1 METVKPRKGS
11 GGIRRAFVLYVLVT
25 LVLVVAL
32 SGAVIRA
39 CVAVQNY
46 ILPDSD
52 LVYLTIQRSDA
63 QGNETTITVPMPL
76 DDVLK
81 EIPSMISMED
91 IEGDILSAE
100 QDVKYAVTKVENSF
114 SALSPRRQFVYRAS
128 RAAMVAVPLMIS
140 LIGILLCGFLF
151 YRKKLKPPI
160 TLLSCAAKQIG
171 EQNLD
176 FRISYHSGDE
186 MEMLCDSFEQ
196 MRQTVQENNRKLW
209 DMIEERRRLQ
219 SSVAHDLRNPIA
231 ILQGYAQYL
240 QIQLSAE
247 EPISNEKDG
256 DKMNREKI
264 SAIVSNLL
272 QTAQRLERYTDSL
285 RTFSRLEELEAQP
298 QPVDFTALSSEMEE
312 DLRFIVAEKNL
323 TLEWETPRI
332 EKELQIDTKILYRLL
347 ENLISNAVRFAEK
360 KIKVS
365 FTFRQGILTG
375 TVADDGPG
383 FSPKVLSCR
392 DGYGRVDGGD
402 ENHLGI
408 GLAICRILCRKHG
421 GRLVLSNSEQG
432 GAVVKF
438 FLAV

>member
-1 METVKPRKGS
+1 MKQSGGLDIDGNRKTRKGS

-91 IEGDILSAE
+91 AEGDSLSAE

-264 SAIVSNLL
+264 SAIVLESSSNC
-272 QTAQRLERYTDSL
+272 TA
-285 RTFSRLEELEAQP
+285 AG
-298 QPVDFTALSSEMEE
+298 A
-312 DLRFIVAEKNL
+312 
-323 TLEWETPRI
+323 
-332 EKELQIDTKILYRLL
+332 LYRFAAHVQPAGRAGSAAAACGFYRSFFR
-347 ENLISNAVRFAEK
+347 NGRRFAVHRRGEK
-360 KIKVS
+360 SDAGVGK
-365 FTFRQGILTG
+365 L
-375 TVADDGPG
+375 PG
-383 FSPKVLSCR
+383 
-392 DGYGRVDGGD
+392 
-402 ENHLGI
+402 
-408 GLAICRILCRKHG
+408 
-421 GRLVLSNSEQG
+421 
-432 GAVVKF
+432 
-438 FLAV
+438 